1 MSRTLAIAAITILMS
16 VGSTLAA
23 DDSKTPPASAGGTD
37 TSTGA
42 KEQSSAPAGSEAEKD
57 MSSESSAGT
66 SSDTSSGAKEQ
77 SSAPPD
83 SSAADK
89 SKPNPTTGSGN

>member
-1 MSRTLAIAAITILMS
+1 MTRTLAIAAITIFMS
-16 VGSTLAA
+16 VGSALAA
-23 DDSKTPPASAGGTD
+23 DDAKTPQAGGTD

-42 KEQSSAPAGSEAEKD
+42 KEQSSAPEGSKAEKD

>member
-1 MSRTLAIAAITILMS
+1 MFRYLAIAAMAALMCAS
-16 VGSTLAA
+16 SAYAA
-23 DDSKTPPASAGGTD
+23 DDAQTAPAGGTD

-42 KEQSSAPAGSEAEKD
+42 KEPSSAPAGSEAEKD
-57 MSSESSAGT
+57 KASGSSAGA

-77 SSAPPD
+77 SSAPEG

>member
-1 MSRTLAIAAITILMS
+1 MTRYLAVAAIAVLMS
-16 VGSTLAA
+16 VAPALAA
-23 DDSKTPPASAGGTD
+23 DDATPPDGGAD

-57 MSSESSAGT
+57 MSSGTSAGQ

-77 SSAPPD
+77 SSAPPG

-89 SKPNPTTGSGN
+89 KPNPTSGSY